1 MNDGELTGDLTSFK
15 DSLEKNNGVNLP
27 QRKPKTVGGIQPD
40 VFVKLDTTGY
50 NKFYNNLVSKK
61 VLSDYV
67 FNVLTNKYSSTYIE
81 QNINTFNLNDL
92 DFKDFIGF
100 LQRKNVQ
107 IERFQLYNSRGLIL
121 NDLKALL
128 CRYYLGDVGYYRAA
142 NQNDN
147 VVKQALN
154 SLQ

>member
-1 MNDGELTGDLTSFK
+1 
-15 DSLEKNNGVNLP
+15 
-27 QRKPKTVGGIQPD
+27 
-40 VFVKLDTTGY
+40 
-50 NKFYNNLVSKK
+50 
-61 VLSDYV
+61 
-67 FNVLTNKYSSTYIE
+67 
-81 QNINTFNLNDL
+81 
-92 DFKDFIGF
+92 
-100 LQRKNVQ
+100 RKNVQ
-107 IERFQLYNSRGLIL
+107 IDRFQLYNSRGLIL